1 MPSKRRRP
9 AVAPPPLHDDALKTP
24 AELELEAYLFGTG
37 GGVAAP
43 GAAADR
49 PAAADADGEDESPTA
64 PSAAW
69 VDDDDAPEVSLASV
83 KRLRKLRH
91 SASED
96 LLTAATFEARLRDR
110 FNTLRP
116 APAWARVSAS
126 TAADGGD
133 ERISAL
139 LATTAPV
146 VETPSSA
153 GAGRLPAQRVEVTRE
168 RDGNA
173 AEPSRAVVQAL
184 QFHHDGRLLMTAGFD
199 KVMRFFDVDGDR
211 NRKVAGVALPDM
223 PVHCAAFAGAR
234 GDSVIVSGR
243 RPFFYVYDCASGR
256 VTKVPGLMGRAER
269 SLERFAVSPC
279 GACQKPLVAYNAAA
293 SSLHA
298 AHAARAHLFVR
309 RAPRAGEWIAF
320 TAADGFVVLVSRR
333 TRQWVADFKMH
344 GTSRA
349 VAFVPTAAE
358 GGGGGW
364 TPSVPT
370 LLSSGSDGEV
380 YVWDVRSRRCLS
392 RFQNEGGTVTSSLAC
407 AGGAGAGYIAA
418 GSESGVV
425 NVYDAAALVRGG
437 ATGTPAPLRAL
448 SSLTT
453 SVDRLCFNSVG
464 DAQILAMS
472 SRRSK
477 QALRLAHLPSC
488 TVFQNWP
495 TASTPTHFPSA
506 LAFSPDSRRFAVGND
521 RGRALL
527 YRLEH
532 YT

>member
-1 MPSKRRRP
+1 M
-9 AVAPPPLHDDALKTP
+9 
-24 AELELEAYLFGTG
+24 
-37 GGVAAP
+37 
-43 GAAADR
+43 
-49 PAAADADGEDESPTA
+49 
-64 PSAAW
+64 
-69 VDDDDAPEVSLASV
+69 
-83 KRLRKLRH
+83 
-91 SASED
+91 
-96 LLTAATFEARLRDR
+96 
-110 FNTLRP
+110 
-116 APAWARVSAS
+116 
-126 TAADGGD
+126 
-133 ERISAL
+133 
-139 LATTAPV
+139 
-146 VETPSSA
+146 
-153 GAGRLPAQRVEVTRE
+153 
-168 RDGNA
+168 
-173 AEPSRAVVQAL
+173 
-184 QFHHDGRLLMTAGFD
+184 
-199 KVMRFFDVDGDR
+199 
-211 NRKVAGVALPDM
+211 
-223 PVHCAAFAGAR
+223 
-234 GDSVIVSGR
+234 
-243 RPFFYVYDCASGR
+243 
-256 VTKVPGLMGRAER
+256 
-269 SLERFAVSPC
+269 
-279 GACQKPLVAYNAAA
+279 
-293 SSLHA
+293 
-298 AHAARAHLFVR
+298 
-309 RAPRAGEWIAF
+309 
-320 TAADGFVVLVSRR
+320 
-333 TRQWVADFKMH
+333 
-344 GTSRA
+344 
-349 VAFVPTAAE
+349 
-358 GGGGGW
+358 
-364 TPSVPT
+364 PT